1 MHMVFAAVIGCLVAG
16 TAMAQEAA
24 APASDAKPEKKIC
37 RRELVTG
44 SILGG
49 KRLCHTKAEWAEIDA
64 RATANAEEF
73 GRKTRE
79 GGNNFNQ

>member
-1 MHMVFAAVIGCLVAG
+1 MRLLSAAAFGCLVTTVAV
-16 TAMAQEAA
+16 AQDRSTP
-24 APASDAKPEKKIC
+24 APAPKPEKQIC
-37 RRELVTG
+37 RREVLTG

-49 KRLCHTKAEWAEIDA
+49 KRLCHTKAEWADIDA

-79 GGNNFNQ
+79 ASNLNQ